1 MVRWFRPYC
10 WNEVDERDEVC
21 PHCGADLK
29 GFSSLDYDQKLILA
43 LDCPIRQTRMFV
55 IEVLGRRKTQGA
67 VPKLCRMLFED
78 RDTFELVEIAK
89 ALLNIGTADALECLQ
104 RRMKT
109 EGDII
114 LKRFLD
120 EHL

>member
-1 MVRWFRPYC
+1 
-10 WNEVDERDEVC
+10 
-21 PHCGADLK
+21 
-29 GFSSLDYDQKLILA
+29 
-43 LDCPIRQTRMFV
+43 MFV
-55 IEVLGRRKTQGA
+55 IEVLRRRKTQDT

-109 EGDII
+109 EDNLI
-114 LKRFLD
+114 LKRLL
-120 EHL
+120 EGLL